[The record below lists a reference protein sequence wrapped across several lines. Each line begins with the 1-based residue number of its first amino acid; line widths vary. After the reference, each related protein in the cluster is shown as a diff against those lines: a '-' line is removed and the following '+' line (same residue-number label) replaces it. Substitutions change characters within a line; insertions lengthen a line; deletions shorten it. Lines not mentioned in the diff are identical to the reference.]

1 MEIRVI
7 GTKDECEALQES
19 YSIMEKADNVE
30 SVTISKLYPC
40 RNNAEKF
47 RLYINVKYK

>member
-7 GTKDECEALQES
+7 GTKEECETLRKN
-19 YSIMEKADNVE
+19 YLIIEKAENVE
-30 SVTISKLYPC
+30 SVTVSKLYPC
-40 RNNAEKF
+40 RNSLDNF